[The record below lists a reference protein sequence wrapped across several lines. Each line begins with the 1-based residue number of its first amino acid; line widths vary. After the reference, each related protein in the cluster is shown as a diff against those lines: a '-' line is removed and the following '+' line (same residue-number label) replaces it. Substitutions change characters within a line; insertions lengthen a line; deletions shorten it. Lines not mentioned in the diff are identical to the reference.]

1 MTAWIQPSART
12 IRWTP
17 LIAISIGTALLWAF
31 VRAQT
36 EAISGELLLLACGA
50 IAAAAPLALD
60 DPGRSLLSASP
71 TTERRRLLQRLA
83 IVGPAVTAAWL
94 VLAALAASL
103 FADGAAPPG
112 AAPLAALALA
122 GVAVLVVAL
131 RHRPA
136 GAAAA
141 GAAAC
146 VSWVAARWYL
156 PDVAGDAAALWLDRP
171 AAVIAVAVAAVILGA
186 RT

>member
-1 MTAWIQPSART
+1 MAT
-12 IRWTP
+12 
-17 LIAISIGTALLWAF
+17 SIGIAVLLAL

-36 EAISGELLLLACGA
+36 DVVPGELLVLACGA
-50 IAAAAPLALD
+50 VAATAPLALE

-83 IVGPAVTAAWL
+83 IVGPVVTGAWL
-94 VLAALAASL
+94 AIAALAVSL
-103 FADGAAPPG
+103 FANGTTAPGGGA
-112 AAPLAALALA
+112 LAALALA
-122 GVAVLVVAL
+122 GIAVLVMAL
-131 RHRPA
+131 RRLPGA
-136 GAAAA
+136 AAAA

-156 PDVAGDAAALWLDRP
+156 PDAAADAAAMWHDHPTTVL
-171 AAVIAVAVAAVILGA
+171 AVASAVAFLSA